1 MSTIFYKK
9 VTIYFL
15 SVITPIILGI
25 CISIYAT
32 NMLAAS
38 LKICLMF
45 ISVLLCVLT
54 LFFYGSKKTKT
65 YKILLIINVM
75 FVFSLSLYLWLWDKN
90 LIYIFSSVNEF
101 KKYILATGSAG
112 VILYIVI
119 QLLQVVVLPIPAAV
133 ICITG
138 ALIYGPFLGS
148 LYCAI
153 GVILGS
159 IISFWL
165 GRVFG
170 YRLVSWV
177 VGKDSALKYANL
189 LSKRGKTFLPMAFL
203 LPLFPDD
210 ILCLIAGITSMKYSY
225 FIGVVTI
232 FRPIS
237 IFFMSYFG
245 GGYVIPFSGWG
256 VYIWG
261 VIILFMVVVVYFTT
275 KYQSAIENWIITK
288 FNKK

>member
-45 ISVLLCVLT
+45 ISVLLSVLT
-54 LFFYGSKKTKT
+54 LFFYGSKKEKT
-65 YKILLIINVM
+65 YKILLIINAM
-75 FVFSLSLYLWLWDKN
+75 FVFSISLYLWLWDKN

-138 ALIYGPFLGS
+138 ALIYGPFLGA

-225 FIGVVTI
+225 FLGVVTV

-261 VIILFMVVVVYFTT
+261 VIILFMIVVVYFTT